1 MATRPPEKPPEV
13 TPLRISFRDK
23 VMGLQNQSQQVKP
36 VDLIASKQGSQP
48 DEASSGEIIPQ
59 AVSHQAGS
67 DGGEAAI
74 TPMNATEINGVD
86 SGGTTELVHG
96 EWLNVTRRRRQKPST
111 KGTKSHDGNG
121 ADYSAHNMFA
131 ALNLDNVPG
140 QVSSEEGNAVMA
152 TQDVERGNDPKL
164 LFRKKRPRVNWPTV
178 PISKLIENAAKASA
192 KFAEKIISK
201 EAQVVSSKPINE
213 PVTKLGRE
221 SHPGPNSNGGKSQGL
236 ISPIVVPQKHK
247 PRGFNIQT
255 AMNIEV
261 VGPNHLRFLDDV
273 VPTDLNS
280 HAKKDSNLESGGN
293 SITKCQSEPSGSIS
307 NDGQFDEEQA
317 EEQQREVSTDV
328 DMG

>member
-1 MATRPPEKPPEV
+1 MSTFNFMATRPPEKPPEV
-13 TPLRISFRDK
+13 TPSRISFRDK

-48 DEASSGEIIPQ
+48 DEARSGEIIPQ
-59 AVSHQAGS
+59 AMSHQAGS

-111 KGTKSHDGNG
+111 KGTKSHDGND

-131 ALNLDNVPG
+131 ALNLGNVPG
-140 QVSSEEGNAVMA
+140 EVSSEEGNAVVA

-164 LFRKKRPRVNWPTV
+164 LFRKKRPRVNQPTV
-178 PISKLIENAAKASA
+178 PISKLIENATKASA
-192 KFAEKIISK
+192 KFAKKIISK
-201 EAQVVSSKPINE
+201 EAQAVSM
-213 PVTKLGRE
+213 
-221 SHPGPNSNGGKSQGL
+221 
-236 ISPIVVPQKHK
+236 PQKHK

-273 VPTDLNS
+273 VPPDLNS